1 MINLKLDFNRGAQRE
16 KIGTQDKIFHSRKAK
31 IILLI
36 GKAMLPDFEILL
48 CHIYRASDDKI
59 L

>member
-1 MINLKLDFNRGAQRE
+1 M
-16 KIGTQDKIFHSRKAK
+16 AK

-48 CHIYRASDDKI
+48 CHNYRASDDKI